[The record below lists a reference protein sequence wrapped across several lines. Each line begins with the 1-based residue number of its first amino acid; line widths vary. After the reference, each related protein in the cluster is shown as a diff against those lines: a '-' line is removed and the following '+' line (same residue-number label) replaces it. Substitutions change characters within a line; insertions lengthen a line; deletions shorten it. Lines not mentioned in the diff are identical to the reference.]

1 MTIRRRGEA
10 LGEGGGGGGPALLL
24 PGRGQGYRTTTAR
37 SSMDASPM
45 VIGTRVARSSRYS
58 VVTPF
63 RVSVVT
69 PPPPPPRPK
78 PPPTGPLTTPPLS
91 VARVIPPARPG
102 TGVRATTM
110 GAIAVSV

>member
-10 LGEGGGGGGPALLL
+10 LGEGGGGPAVLL

-69 PPPPPPRPK
+69 PPPTLPLTK
-78 PPPTGPLTTPPLS
+78 PPLTVPS
-91 VARVIPPARPG
+91 VIPPPRPG